1 MPEFFLLGAS
11 WFRAPPTSP
20 TSSLEH
26 DPEKWKS
33 GKVITGFRIDESR
46 VESDSGH
53 LCRCALNTFR
63 DAGPIGTL
71 VHRSDTVARSV
82 QG

>member
-1 MPEFFLLGAS
+1 MIQ
-11 WFRAPPTSP
+11 
-20 TSSLEH
+20 
-26 DPEKWKS
+26 KS
-33 GKVITGFRIDESR
+33 GKVITGFRIDEPR
-46 VESDSGH
+46 VESVSGH
-53 LCRCALNTFR
+53 LCRRALNTFK

>member
-1 MPEFFLLGAS
+1 MIQ
-11 WFRAPPTSP
+11 
-20 TSSLEH
+20 
-26 DPEKWKS
+26 KS
-33 GKVITGFRIDESR
+33 GKKVITGFRIDEPR
-46 VESDSGH
+46 VELDSGH

>member
-1 MPEFFLLGAS
+1 MIQ
-11 WFRAPPTSP
+11 
-20 TSSLEH
+20 
-26 DPEKWKS
+26 KS
-33 GKVITGFRIDESR
+33 GKVITGFRIDEPR
-46 VESDSGH
+46 VELFDF
-53 LCRCALNTFR
+53 CRCALNTFR